1 MVIVVL
7 WVEALNHSVAT
18 LRADG
23 FANYGNSVVD
33 PKFQCC
39 GRSPLNSVPHI
50 MDTLMQKQ
58 AGYGYNV

>member
-7 WVEALNHSVAT
+7 WVEALNLLVAT

-33 PKFQCC
+33 PKLQCC
-39 GRSPLNSVPHI
+39 GRSPPPSVPHI
-50 MDTLMQKQ
+50 METLIQKQ
-58 AGYGYNV
+58 AGYGYDV